1 VDDNGTE
8 PVTLSESGSFDSDGS
23 ITSFEWREG
32 TTLLGSGPTVDVSFI
47 VGTHTVTL
55 TGTDNAAA
63 TSSDTVVIS
72 VNAAASNQPPIA
84 NAGLDQ
90 TVTDSDGNGVE
101 TILLNGSGSADA
113 DGTISIYQWR
123 EGTTILG
130 TGVTLNAT
138 FSSGA
143 SHTVL
148 LTVTD
153 NAGATG
159 TDTVVVNVNDVAATP
174 QGTVSVS
181 GTTSID
187 RGDNTSFTVSL
198 TNTGSSTLTGVQLSF
213 NVSPSDMLRNLSPG
227 NSVNVGDVAPGG
239 SVSQT
244 WAARADNEGS
254 GSVTASASSNGTSLD
269 SASQALTVV
278 K

>member
-1 VDDNGTE
+1 MNSRSNA
-8 PVTLSESGSFDSDGS
+8 P
-23 ITSFEWREG
+23 
-32 TTLLGSGPTVDVSFI
+32 FI
-47 VGTHTVTL
+47 GF
-55 TGTDNAAA
+55 TGG
-63 TSSDTVVIS
+63 
-72 VNAAASNQPPIA
+72 
-84 NAGLDQ
+84 GLKRME
-90 TVTDSDGNGVE
+90 NE
-101 TILLNGSGSADA
+101 RADA
-113 DGTISIYQWR
+113 GWMARLAGRPDSVTWLISGEEI
-123 EGTTILG
+123 
-130 TGVTLNAT
+130 A
-138 FSSGA
+138 
-143 SHTVL
+143 
-148 LTVTD
+148 
-153 NAGATG
+153 
-159 TDTVVVNVNDVAATP
+159 AATP

-269 SASQALTVV
+269 SASQALTVL